1 MFQSTLLKRTMTLVV
16 LSLLASAILATIAFI
31 VAGRTATLEL
41 EVDSA
46 IKQDEEFK
54 NILEENPDYFGSV
67 DTRLFFFETSYA
79 TGHDYYLLNADG
91 KAVNYTRI
99 EKRNLSA
106 QDTSNISS
114 VLRSLNYRDKNG
126 LGYSIIDRDG
136 MGNAVIDRE
145 DMGYVVV
152 DNMKINSMII
162 VDRFTV
168 TIDGNPYDL
177 YSLSYLEGYS
187 DLVGKYLNILL
198 LSTLMAAAAML
209 VPAYAF
215 VSRMVLP
222 LQEINEIAMQYGKG
236 DFSARADESHKG
248 EIGELGQSFNF
259 LADRLSKSINDLTA
273 ERNQLQDIFDVI
285 SDGIVVVD
293 KNAVPVTTNKAIHKL
308 FERADKN
315 NLFTER
321 LQLIPFD
328 DVWKDFEDCI
338 ATGETKTRQIDN
350 RDYAYQCTI
359 IPKYDSSDNSTIIG
373 ATGFFRD
380 IFEEQKNERFRQDY
394 VANISHE
401 LRTPL
406 QTLRG
411 LIEPLSDGMVKK
423 ESDRQRYYQIILNET
438 MRLSRLIDDML
449 ELSKLQSRTLAFKM
463 FPFNPNDLIN
473 SIEIRFKPIMKEAGI
488 RFSVQN
494 NYGVL
499 PTVMGN
505 PDRVEQILVI
515 LLDNAK
521 KYTPAGKSITILTDY
536 IETEKKVYI
545 SVADTGQGIHEYDIG
560 HIFDRFFKADRA
572 RGKKGSGLGLSIAK
586 ELLTY
591 MGETITVNSKYEEG
605 STFTFTLTKA
615 EVPDVWD

>member
-1 MFQSTLLKRTMTLVV
+1 MFQSTLLKRTMSLVV
-16 LSLLASAILATIAFI
+16 LSLLASAIIATIAFV
-31 VAGRTATLEL
+31 VAGKISTLQL
-41 EVDSA
+41 EVDNSLAQDIRYNEIFSA
-46 IKQDEEFK
+46 NPELFTSAEFRQ
-54 NILEENPDYFGSV
+54 Y
-67 DTRLFFFETSYA
+67 FFESSYA
-79 TGHDYYLLNADG
+79 TGHDYYLINTNAD
-91 KAVNYTRI
+91 VLFCTSV
-99 EKRNLSA
+99 EHRNLKDSITYEIFT
-106 QDTSNISS
+106 QINQF
-114 VLRSLNYRDKNG
+114 NYEDLNG
-126 LGYSIIDRDG
+126 LGFYIKELGLDG
-136 MGNAVIDRE
+136 EILICRIPINIEGNQYYLI
-145 DMGYVVV
+145 
-152 DNMKINSMII
+152 
-162 VDRFTV
+162 
-168 TIDGNPYDL
+168 
-177 YSLSYLEGYS
+177 SLSNMDEYDGLI
-187 DLVGKYLNILL
+187 GKYLNILS
-198 LSTLMAAAAML
+198 LSTLMAACAML

-215 VSRMVLP
+215 VSRMVDP
-222 LQEINEIAMQYGKG
+222 LQKINEVAMEYGKG
-236 DFSARADESHKG
+236 NFSIRADESHKG

-259 LADRLSKSINDLTA
+259 LADRLSKSISELTA

-285 SDGIVVVD
+285 SDGIVVVNS
-293 KNAVPVTTNKAIHKL
+293 KSVPITTNKAIHQI
-308 FERADKN
+308 FERAEKN
-315 NLFTER
+315 NMFTER

-328 DVWKDFEDCI
+328 DVWTDFEDCI
-338 ATGETKTRQIDN
+338 ATGETKTRQIDT

-359 IPKYDSSDNSTIIG
+359 IPKFDSSDPTKVVG

-423 ESDRQRYYQIILNET
+423 ETDRQRYYQIILNET

-463 FPFNPNDLIN
+463 FPFNINTLISN
-473 SIEIRFKPIMKEAGI
+473 IEIRFKPIMKESGI
-488 RFSVQN
+488 KFSVQN
-494 NYGVL
+494 NFGEL

-521 KYTPAGKSITILTDY
+521 KYTPNGKSITIITDY

-605 STFTFTLTKA
+605 STFTFTLSKA

>member
-1 MFQSTLLKRTMTLVV
+1 MFQSTLLRRTMSLVV
-16 LSLLASAILATIAFI
+16 LSLLASAIIATIAFI
-31 VAGRTATLEL
+31 VAGRSSTLQMEVETSIAQDLRYNEIFAANPEL
-41 EVDSA
+41 FNSA
-46 IKQDEEFK
+46 DFRS
-54 NILEENPDYFGSV
+54 YFFAS
-67 DTRLFFFETSYA
+67 SYA
-79 TGHDYYLLNADG
+79 TGHDYYL
-91 KAVNYTRI
+91 VNSKG
-99 EKRNLSA
+99 EVVNC
-106 QDTSNISS
+106 TS
-114 VLRSLNYRDKNG
+114 LEHR
-126 LGYSIIDRDG
+126 
-136 MGNAVIDRE
+136 
-145 DMGYVVV
+145 
-152 DNMKINSMII
+152 NMKAGTTAEVFSQLSMFNYEDLNGMSFYIQELSLTEQI
-162 VDRFTV
+162 LICRIPV
-168 TIDGNPYDL
+168 TIEGNPFYL
-177 YSLSYLEGYS
+177 YSMSSLDKYDGLIGQ
-187 DLVGKYLNILL
+187 YLNILSL
-198 LSTLMAAAAML
+198 ATLMAACAML

-222 LQEINEIAMQYGKG
+222 LQKINEVAMEYGKG
-236 DFSARADESHKG
+236 NFSIRADESHKG

-259 LADRLSKSINDLTA
+259 LADRLSKSISELTA

-285 SDGIVVVD
+285 SDGIVVVNS
-293 KNAVPVTTNKAIHKL
+293 KSVPVTTNKAIHQI
-308 FERADKN
+308 FDRAEKN
-315 NLFTER
+315 NMFTER

-328 DVWKDFEDCI
+328 DVWTDFEDCI
-338 ATGETKTRQIDN
+338 ASGETKTRQIDT

-359 IPKYDSSDNSTIIG
+359 IPKFDSTDPTKVVG

-423 ESDRQRYYQIILNET
+423 EADRQRYYQIILNET

-463 FPFNPNDLIN
+463 FPFNVNTLISN
-473 SIEIRFKPIMKEAGI
+473 IEIRFKPIMKEAGI
-488 RFSVQN
+488 KFSVQN

-499 PTVMGN
+499 PTVNGN

-521 KYTPAGKSITILTDY
+521 KYTPSGKSITIVTDY
-536 IETEKKVYI
+536 IEDEKKVYI
-545 SVADTGQGIHEYDIG
+545 SVVDTGQGIHEYDIG

-605 STFTFTLTKA
+605 STFTFTLSKA
-615 EVPDVWD
+615 EVPDAWD

>member
-16 LSLLASAILATIAFI
+16 LSLLASAILATIAFL
-31 VAGRTATLEL
+31 VAGRSATITVELDRALEQDVKFQGL
-41 EVDSA
+41 FEKNPHCFDNVDYR
-46 IKQDEEFK
+46 I
-54 NILEENPDYFGSV
+54 
-67 DTRLFFFETSYA
+67 FFFDTCYA
-79 TGHDYYLLNADG
+79 TGHDYYLVNTNGDIVNSTSIEDRNI
-91 KAVNYTRI
+91 AV
-99 EKRNLSA
+99 K
-106 QDTSNISS
+106 DTS
-114 VLRSLNYRDKNG
+114 SLVPLLNSLAYEDLNG
-126 LGYSIIDRDG
+126 LEYYVADLN
-136 MGNAVIDRE
+136 MY
-145 DMGYVVV
+145 DM
-152 DNMKINSMII
+152 ILITRLQIS
-162 VDRFTV
+162 
-168 TIDGNPYDL
+168 IDGSPYFL
-177 YSLSYLEGYS
+177 YSLSYLNGYS
-187 DLVGKYLNILL
+187 ETIVKYLNILL
-198 LSTLMAAAAML
+198 LSTLMAAFAML

-222 LQEINEIAMQYGKG
+222 LQKINEVAMEYGKG
-236 DFSARADESHKG
+236 NFSIRADESHKG

-259 LADRLSKSINDLTA
+259 LADRLSKSISDLTS

-293 KNAVPVTTNKAIHKL
+293 KDSVPVTTNKAIHKL
-308 FERADKN
+308 FERAEKN
-315 NLFTER
+315 NMFTER

-328 DVWKDFEDCI
+328 DVWSDFEDCI
-338 ATGETKTRQIDN
+338 STGETKTRQIDS

-359 IPKYDSSDNSTIIG
+359 IPKYDSTDNTRIIG

-449 ELSKLQSRTLAFKM
+449 ELSKLQSRTLAFKT
-463 FPFNPNDLIN
+463 FPFNLNTLISN
-473 SIEIRFKPIMKEAGI
+473 IEIRFKPIMKEAGI
-488 RFSVQN
+488 KFSVQN
-494 NYGVL
+494 NYGEL
-499 PTVMGN
+499 PTVIGN

-521 KYTPAGKSITILTDY
+521 KYTPAGKTITIATDY
-536 IETEKKVYI
+536 IETEKKVYV

>member
-16 LSLLASAILATIAFI
+16 LSLLASAILATIAFLI
-31 VAGRTATLEL
+31 AGKSATIAMEKEKSLT
-41 EVDSA
+41 
-46 IKQDEEFK
+46 QDIAFK
-54 NILEENPDYFGSV
+54 NIFSENPDYFE
-67 DTRLFFFETSYA
+67 DTDLRLFFFNSSYA
-79 TGHDYYLLNADG
+79 TGHDYYL
-91 KAVNYTRI
+91 VNSEGFIVNSTSI
-99 EKRNLSA
+99 ENRNIALK
-106 QDTSNISS
+106 DTSDLVPLLNSLEYTMWNGIECYSFEYLNFDNTIIIS
-114 VLRSLNYRDKNG
+114 
-126 LGYSIIDRDG
+126 
-136 MGNAVIDRE
+136 
-145 DMGYVVV
+145 
-152 DNMKINSMII
+152 
-162 VDRFTV
+162 RFPIQ
-168 TIDGNPYDL
+168 IDGNSFYL
-177 YSLSYLEGYS
+177 YSLSYQNGFN
-187 DLVGKYLNILL
+187 DLVIKYLNILL
-198 LSTLMAAAAML
+198 LSTLMAACAML

-215 VSRMVLP
+215 VCRMVLP
-222 LQEINEIAMQYGKG
+222 IQKINEVAMEYGKG
-236 DFSARADESHKG
+236 NFSVRADETHKG

-259 LADRLSKSINDLTA
+259 LADRLSKSISDLTA

-293 KNAVPVTTNKAIHKL
+293 KNSVPVTTNKAIHKL
-308 FERADKN
+308 FERAEKN
-315 NLFTER
+315 NMFTER

-328 DVWKDFEDCI
+328 DVWTDFEDCI
-338 ATGETKTRQIDN
+338 ASGETKTRQIDN

-359 IPKYDSSDNSTIIG
+359 IPKYDSSDSTNIIG
-373 ATGFFRD
+373 ATGFFRN

-449 ELSKLQSRTLAFKM
+449 ELSKLQSRTLAFKT
-463 FPFNPNDLIN
+463 FPFNLNNLIS

-488 RFSVQN
+488 KFSVQN
-494 NYGVL
+494 NYGEL

-615 EVPDVWD
+615 EVPDAWD

>member
-16 LSLLASAILATIAFI
+16 VSLLASALLATIAFI
-31 VAGRTATLEL
+31 VAGRSATLSL
-41 EVDSA
+41 EVDNA
-46 IKQDEEFK
+46 ISQEMRYKEILTANPEFF
-54 NILEENPDYFGSV
+54 ESV
-67 DTRLFFFETSYA
+67 DFRLFFFESSYA
-79 TGHDYYLLNADG
+79 SGHDYYLINMNGDILNS
-91 KAVNYTRI
+91 TSI
-99 EKRNLSA
+99 EHRSVSIKDTRNLVPA
-106 QDTSNISS
+106 LN
-114 VLRSLNYRDKNG
+114 SLKFQEVDG
-126 LGYSIIDRDG
+126 LSYIIDTEGITDL
-136 MGNAVIDRE
+136 IL
-145 DMGYVVV
+145 
-152 DNMKINSMII
+152 IT
-162 VDRFTV
+162 RFPV
-168 TIDGNPYDL
+168 TINGNLYYL
-177 YSLSYLEGYS
+177 YSLSYLNGYS
-187 DLVGKYLNILL
+187 SLIIKYLNILL
-198 LSTLMAAAAML
+198 LSTLMAAGLML

-215 VSRMVLP
+215 VSRMILP
-222 LQEINEIAMQYGKG
+222 IQEINEVAMEYGKG
-236 DFSARADESHKG
+236 NFEVRADESHKG

-259 LADRLSKSINDLTA
+259 LADRLSKSISDLTA

-293 KNAVPVTTNKAIHKL
+293 NNAVPVTTNKAIHNL
-308 FERADKN
+308 FERAEKN
-315 NLFTER
+315 NMFTER

-328 DVWKDFEDCI
+328 DVWTDFEECI
-338 ATGETKTRQIDN
+338 ATGETKTRRIDN

-359 IPKYDSSDNSTIIG
+359 IPKYDSTDNNTIIG

-423 ESDRQRYYQIILNET
+423 EADRQRYYQIILNET

-463 FPFNPNDLIN
+463 FPFNINTLISN
-473 SIEIRFKPIMKEAGI
+473 IEIRFKPIMKEAGI
-488 RFSVQN
+488 KFSVQN
-494 NYGVL
+494 NFGEL

-521 KYTPAGKSITILTDY
+521 KYTPSGKSITIATDY

-545 SVADTGQGIHEYDIG
+545 SVVDTGQGIHEYDIG

-605 STFTFTLTKA
+605 STFTFTLSKA

>member
-16 LSLLASAILATIAFI
+16 VSLIASALLATIAFL
-31 VAGRTATLEL
+31 VAGRIATMTLEIDSCL
-41 EVDSA
+41 EQDLRYHEIFTNNPEYFEDVD
-46 IKQDEEFK
+46 F
-54 NILEENPDYFGSV
+54 
-67 DTRLFFFETSYA
+67 RLFFFNSTYA
-79 TGHDYYLLNADG
+79 TGHDYYLVNMKGDVINA
-91 KAVNYTRI
+91 TRI
-99 EKRNLSA
+99 ENR
-106 QDTSNISS
+106 NISNKDQHTIVPNLNSYNYEDYNGMGYIFDDSLRYDEDIVISRIPIQIDGTPFYLYS
-114 VLRSLNYRDKNG
+114 VCYLNSYNG
-126 LGYSIIDRDG
+126 L
-136 MGNAVIDRE
+136 
-145 DMGYVVV
+145 VV
-152 DNMKINSMII
+152 
-162 VDRFTV
+162 
-168 TIDGNPYDL
+168 
-177 YSLSYLEGYS
+177 
-187 DLVGKYLNILL
+187 KYLNILL
-198 LSTLMAAAAML
+198 LSTLMAAAVML

-222 LQEINEIAMQYGKG
+222 LQEINEVAMEYGKG
-236 DFSARADESHKG
+236 NFSIRADESHKG

-259 LADRLSKSINDLTA
+259 LADRLSKSISDLTA

-293 KNAVPVTTNKAIHKL
+293 AKAVPVTTNKAIHSL
-308 FERADKN
+308 FERAEKN
-315 NLFTER
+315 NMFTER

-328 DVWKDFEDCI
+328 DVWKDFEECI
-338 ATGETKTRQIDN
+338 ATGETKTRRIDN
-350 RDYAYQCTI
+350 RDYAYQSTI
-359 IPKYDSSDNSTIIG
+359 IPKFDSTNDNKIIG

-423 ESDRQRYYQIILNET
+423 EEDRQRYYQIILNET

-449 ELSKLQSRTLAFKM
+449 ELSKLQSRTLAFKT
-463 FPFNPNDLIN
+463 FPFNLNNLISN
-473 SIEIRFKPIMKEAGI
+473 IEIRFKPIMKEAGI
-488 RFSVQN
+488 KFSVQN
-494 NYGVL
+494 NYGEL
-499 PTVMGN
+499 PTVVGN
-505 PDRVEQILVI
+505 PDRVEQVLVI

-521 KYTPAGKSITILTDY
+521 KYTPSGKTITISTDY
-536 IETEKKVYI
+536 IEAEKKVYV
-545 SVADTGQGIHEYDIG
+545 SVADTGLGIHEYDIG

-586 ELLTY
+586 ELLSY

>member
-1 MFQSTLLKRTMTLVV
+1 MFQSTLLRRTMSLVV
-16 LSLLASAILATIAFI
+16 LSLLASAIIATIAFI
-31 VAGRTATLEL
+31 VAGRSSTLQMEVETSIAQDLRYNEIFAANPEL
-41 EVDSA
+41 FNSA
-46 IKQDEEFK
+46 DFRR
-54 NILEENPDYFGSV
+54 YFFAS
-67 DTRLFFFETSYA
+67 SYA
-79 TGHDYYLLNADG
+79 TGHDYYL
-91 KAVNYTRI
+91 VNGNG
-99 EKRNLSA
+99 EVVNC
-106 QDTSNISS
+106 TS
-114 VLRSLNYRDKNG
+114 LEHR
-126 LGYSIIDRDG
+126 
-136 MGNAVIDRE
+136 
-145 DMGYVVV
+145 
-152 DNMKINSMII
+152 NMKTGTTSEVFSQLGMYNYEDLNGMSFYIQELSLTEQILICRIPVMIEGNS
-162 VDRFTV
+162 F
-168 TIDGNPYDL
+168 YL
-177 YSLSYLEGYS
+177 YSLSSLDKYDGLI
-187 DLVGKYLNILL
+187 GKYLNILSL
-198 LSTLMAAAAML
+198 ATLMAACAML

-222 LQEINEIAMQYGKG
+222 LQKINEVAMEYGKG
-236 DFSARADESHKG
+236 NFSIRADESHKG

-259 LADRLSKSINDLTA
+259 LADRLSKSISELTA

-285 SDGIVVVD
+285 SDGIVVVNS
-293 KNAVPVTTNKAIHKL
+293 KSVPVTTNKAIHQI
-308 FERADKN
+308 FDRAEKN
-315 NLFTER
+315 NMFTER

-328 DVWKDFEDCI
+328 DVWTDFEDCI
-338 ATGETKTRQIDN
+338 ASGETKTRQIDT

-359 IPKYDSSDNSTIIG
+359 IPKFDSTDPTKVVG

-423 ESDRQRYYQIILNET
+423 EADRQRYYQIILNET

-463 FPFNPNDLIN
+463 FPFNVNTLISN
-473 SIEIRFKPIMKEAGI
+473 IEIRFKPIMKEAGI
-488 RFSVQN
+488 KFSVQN

-499 PTVMGN
+499 PTVNGN

-521 KYTPAGKSITILTDY
+521 KYTPNGKSITIVTDY
-536 IETEKKVYI
+536 IEDEKKVYI
-545 SVADTGQGIHEYDIG
+545 SVVDTGQGIHEYDIG

-591 MGETITVNSKYEEG
+591 MGETITVKSKYEEG
-605 STFTFTLTKA
+605 STFTFTLSKA

>member
-16 LSLLASAILATIAFI
+16 LSLLASAILATIAFLI
-31 VAGRTATLEL
+31 AGKSATIAMEKEKSLT
-41 EVDSA
+41 
-46 IKQDEEFK
+46 QDIAFK
-54 NILEENPDYFGSV
+54 NIFSENPDYFE
-67 DTRLFFFETSYA
+67 DTDLRLFFFNSSYA
-79 TGHDYYLLNADG
+79 TGHDYYL
-91 KAVNYTRI
+91 VNSEGFIVNSTSI
-99 EKRNLSA
+99 ENRNIALK
-106 QDTSNISS
+106 DTSDLVPLLNSLEYTMWNGIECYSFEYLNFDNTIIIS
-114 VLRSLNYRDKNG
+114 RFP
-126 LGYSIIDRDG
+126 IQID
-136 MGNAVIDRE
+136 
-145 DMGYVVV
+145 
-152 DNMKINSMII
+152 DNS
-162 VDRFTV
+162 F
-168 TIDGNPYDL
+168 YL
-177 YSLSYLEGYS
+177 YSLSYQNGFN
-187 DLVGKYLNILL
+187 DLVIKYLNILL
-198 LSTLMAAAAML
+198 LSTLMAACAML

-215 VSRMVLP
+215 VCRMVLP
-222 LQEINEIAMQYGKG
+222 IQKINEVAMEYGKG
-236 DFSARADESHKG
+236 NFSVRADETHKG

-259 LADRLSKSINDLTA
+259 LADRLSKSISDLTA

-293 KNAVPVTTNKAIHKL
+293 KNSVPVTTNKAIHKL
-308 FERADKN
+308 FERAEKN
-315 NLFTER
+315 NMFTER

-328 DVWKDFEDCI
+328 DVWTDFEDCI
-338 ATGETKTRQIDN
+338 SSGETKTRQIDN

-359 IPKYDSSDNSTIIG
+359 IPKYDSSDSTNIIG

-449 ELSKLQSRTLAFKM
+449 ELSKLQSRTLAFKT
-463 FPFNPNDLIN
+463 FPFNLNNLIS

-488 RFSVQN
+488 KFSVQN
-494 NYGVL
+494 NYGEL

-615 EVPDVWD
+615 EVPDAWD

>member
-1 MFQSTLLKRTMTLVV
+1 MFQSTLLKRTMSLVV
-16 LSLLASAILATIAFI
+16 LSLLASAIIATLAFI
-31 VAGRTATLEL
+31 VAGRTSTLQL
-41 EVDSA
+41 EVDNSLAQDAKYNEIFTANPELFNSA
-46 IKQDEEFK
+46 EFR
-54 NILEENPDYFGSV
+54 NYFFAS
-67 DTRLFFFETSYA
+67 SYA
-79 TGHDYYLLNADG
+79 TGHDYYLVNMNGDVLQCTSSGNRNMKANTTYEIFTQLNQFSYED
-91 KAVNYTRI
+91 
-99 EKRNLSA
+99 
-106 QDTSNISS
+106 
-114 VLRSLNYRDKNG
+114 LN
-126 LGYSIIDRDG
+126 G
-136 MGNAVIDRE
+136 MGFYIKELGLDGEILICR
-145 DMGYVVV
+145 
-152 DNMKINSMII
+152 IP
-162 VDRFTV
+162 V
-168 TIDGNPYDL
+168 TIEDNNYYL
-177 YSLSYLEGYS
+177 FSLSNMDEYDGLIT
-187 DLVGKYLNILL
+187 KYLNILS
-198 LSTLMAAAAML
+198 LSTLMAACAML

-222 LQEINEIAMQYGKG
+222 LQKINEVAMEYGKG
-236 DFSARADESHKG
+236 NFSIRADESHKG

-259 LADRLSKSINDLTA
+259 LADRLSKSISDLTA

-285 SDGIVVVD
+285 SDGIVVVNS
-293 KNAVPVTTNKAIHKL
+293 KSVPVTTNKAIHQI
-308 FERADKN
+308 FERAEKN
-315 NLFTER
+315 NMFTER

-328 DVWKDFEDCI
+328 DVWTDFEDCI
-338 ATGETKTRQIDN
+338 ASGETKTRQIDT

-359 IPKYDSSDNSTIIG
+359 IPKFDSTDPTKVVG

-423 ESDRQRYYQIILNET
+423 EADRQRYYQIILNET

-463 FPFNPNDLIN
+463 FPFNVNNLISN
-473 SIEIRFKPIMKEAGI
+473 IEIRFKPIMKEAGI
-488 RFSVQN
+488 KFSVQN
-494 NYGVL
+494 NYGDL

-521 KYTPAGKSITILTDY
+521 KYTPNGKSITILTDY
-536 IETEKKVYI
+536 IEAEKKVYI

-605 STFTFTLTKA
+605 STFTFTLSKA

>member
-16 LSLLASAILATIAFI
+16 VSLLASALLATIAFI
-31 VAGRTATLEL
+31 VAGRSATISLEA
-41 EVDSA
+41 DNA
-46 IKQDEEFK
+46 IKQDIRYKEVLTSHPE
-54 NILEENPDYFGSV
+54 YFESV
-67 DTRLFFFETSYA
+67 DFRLFFFDSSYA
-79 TGHDYYLLNADG
+79 TGHDYYLINEEGDIINSTSLEHRTLSKTDTYNLVPLLNTLQYDD
-91 KAVNYTRI
+91 
-99 EKRNLSA
+99 L
-106 QDTSNISS
+106 
-114 VLRSLNYRDKNG
+114 
-126 LGYSIIDRDG
+126 DG
-136 MGNAVIDRE
+136 MGYTVENSSNVETLIFVA
-145 DMGYVVV
+145 
-152 DNMKINSMII
+152 KIP
-162 VDRFTV
+162 V
-168 TIDGNPYDL
+168 TIEGNAFNL
-177 YSLSYLEGYS
+177 YSLSYLNGYNS
-187 DLVGKYLNILL
+187 LVGKYLNILL
-198 LSTLMAAAAML
+198 LSTLMAAAFML

-222 LQEINEIAMQYGKG
+222 LQEINEVAMEYGKG
-236 DFSARADESHKG
+236 NFSIRADESHKG

-293 KNAVPVTTNKAIHKL
+293 NNSVPITTNKAIHNL
-308 FERADKN
+308 FDRAEKN
-315 NLFTER
+315 NMFTER

-328 DVWKDFEDCI
+328 DVWNDFEECI
-338 ATGETKTRQIDN
+338 ATGETKTRRIDN

-359 IPKYDSSDNSTIIG
+359 IPKYNTTDNSIIG

-380 IFEEQKNERFRQDY
+380 IFEEHKNERFRQDY

-423 ESDRQRYYQIILNET
+423 EEDRQRYYQIILNET

-449 ELSKLQSRTLAFKM
+449 ELSKLQSRTLAFKT
-463 FPFNPNDLIN
+463 FPFNLNTLISN
-473 SIEIRFKPIMKEAGI
+473 IEIRFKPIMKEAGI
-488 RFSVQN
+488 KFSVQN
-494 NYGVL
+494 NYGEL
-499 PTVMGN
+499 PTVVGN

-521 KYTPAGKSITILTDY
+521 KYTPKGKTITISTDY
-536 IETEKKVYI
+536 IETEKKVYV
-545 SVADTGQGIHEYDIG
+545 SVADTGLGIHEYDIG

-615 EVPDVWD
+615 EVPDAWD

>member
-1 MFQSTLLKRTMTLVV
+1 MFQSTLLKRTMMLVV
-16 LSLLASAILATIAFI
+16 VSLLASALLATIAFI
-31 VAGRTATLEL
+31 VAGRSATLTIEVENTLDQEL
-41 EVDSA
+41 EYKNVLSA
-46 IKQDEEFK
+46 HPE
-54 NILEENPDYFGSV
+54 YFESV
-67 DTRLFFFETSYA
+67 DLRLFFFETSYA
-79 TGHDYYLLNADG
+79 TGHDYYL
-91 KAVNYTRI
+91 VNSNGSVVNSTNINHRSVSI
-99 EKRNLSA
+99 KDTQETLSDLS
-106 QDTSNISS
+106 QLSFDD
-114 VLRSLNYRDKNG
+114 YNG
-126 LGYSIIDRDG
+126 LRWAIKPSLKIDQ
-136 MGNAVIDRE
+136 
-145 DMGYVVV
+145 
-152 DNMKINSMII
+152 MIL
-162 VDRFTV
+162 V
-168 TIDGNPYDL
+168 TSTPVTFGGDLYTL
-177 YSLSYLEGYS
+177 YSLSYLNGYN
-187 DLVGKYLNILL
+187 DLIVKYLNILL
-198 LSTLMAAAAML
+198 LSTLMAAALML

-222 LQEINEIAMQYGKG
+222 LQQINEIAMEYGKG
-236 DFSARADESHKG
+236 NFSIRADESHKG

-259 LADRLSKSINDLTA
+259 LADRLSKSISDLTT

-293 KNAVPVTTNKAIHKL
+293 KDSIPVTTNKAIHNL
-308 FERADKN
+308 FDRAEKN
-315 NLFTER
+315 NMFTER

-328 DVWKDFEDCI
+328 DVWKDFEECI
-338 ATGETKTRQIDN
+338 STGETKTRRIDS

-359 IPKYDSSDNSTIIG
+359 IPKYDSSDNTVIIG

-423 ESDRQRYYQIILNET
+423 EEDRQRYYQIILNET

-449 ELSKLQSRTLAFKM
+449 ELSKLQSRTLAFKT
-463 FPFNPNDLIN
+463 FPFNLNTLISN
-473 SIEIRFKPIMKEAGI
+473 IEIRFKPIMKEAGI
-488 RFSVQN
+488 KFSVQN
-494 NYGVL
+494 NYGEL
-499 PTVMGN
+499 PTVVGN
-505 PDRVEQILVI
+505 PDRVEQIMVI

-521 KYTPAGKSITILTDY
+521 KYTPSGKSITISTDY
-536 IETEKKVYI
+536 IDAEKKVYI
-545 SVADTGQGIHEYDIG
+545 SVADTGLGIHEYDIG

>member
-1 MFQSTLLKRTMTLVV
+1 MFQSTLLKRTMSLVV
-16 LSLLASAILATIAFI
+16 LSLVASAILATIAFV
-31 VAGRTATLEL
+31 VAGRLSTMST
-41 EVDSA
+41 EVDNA
-46 IKQDEEFK
+46 TQIDLRYKEIFTNHPEY
-54 NILEENPDYFGSV
+54 LENSDF
-67 DTRLFFFETSYA
+67 RLFFFDSTYSN
-79 TGHDYYLLNADG
+79 GHDYYLVNSNNEIVNATSLEHRSIGPTTTAEIFPALNSYAYDD
-91 KAVNYTRI
+91 
-99 EKRNLSA
+99 L
-106 QDTSNISS
+106 
-114 VLRSLNYRDKNG
+114 NG
-126 LGYSIIDRDG
+126 LQFYIDDYNNVVISRFPVVIYENTYYMYSFTMLDKYEG
-136 MGNAVIDRE
+136 L
-145 DMGYVVV
+145 
-152 DNMKINSMII
+152 IN
-162 VDRFTV
+162 
-168 TIDGNPYDL
+168 
-177 YSLSYLEGYS
+177 
-187 DLVGKYLNILL
+187 KYLNILL
-198 LSTLMAAAAML
+198 LSTLMAACAML

-222 LQEINEIAMQYGKG
+222 LQKINEVAMEYGKG
-236 DFSARADESHKG
+236 NFSIRADESHKG

-259 LADRLSKSINDLTA
+259 LADRLSKSISDLTA

-293 KNAVPVTTNKAIHKL
+293 SKAVPVTTNKAIHKI
-308 FERADKN
+308 FDRAEKN
-315 NLFTER
+315 NMFTER

-328 DVWKDFEDCI
+328 DVWTDFEDCI
-338 ATGETKTRQIDN
+338 ATGETKTRQIDT

-359 IPKYDSSDNSTIIG
+359 IPKYDSTDNTKVIG
-373 ATGFFRD
+373 ATGFIRD

-463 FPFNPNDLIN
+463 FPFNLNNLISN
-473 SIEIRFKPIMKEAGI
+473 IEIRFKPIMKEAGI
-488 RFSVQN
+488 KFSVQN
-494 NYGVL
+494 NSGEL

-521 KYTPAGKSITILTDY
+521 KYTPSGKSITILTDY
-536 IETEKKVYI
+536 IEAEKKVYI

>member
-1 MFQSTLLKRTMTLVV
+1 MFQSTLLRRTMSLVV
-16 LSLLASAILATIAFI
+16 LSLLASAIIATIAFI
-31 VAGRTATLEL
+31 VAGRSSTLQMEVETSIAQDLKYNEIFSSNPEL
-41 EVDSA
+41 FD
-46 IKQDEEFK
+46 
-54 NILEENPDYFGSV
+54 SV
-67 DTRLFFFETSYA
+67 DFRRYFFESSYA
-79 TGHDYYLLNADG
+79 TGHDYYLVNMNGEVVNCTSLENRNMKPGATSEVFSEISMFPYEDLN
-91 KAVNYTRI
+91 
-99 EKRNLSA
+99 
-106 QDTSNISS
+106 
-114 VLRSLNYRDKNG
+114 
-126 LGYSIIDRDG
+126 G
-136 MGNAVIDRE
+136 MGFYIKELSLTEQILVCRIPL
-145 DMGYVVV
+145 
-152 DNMKINSMII
+152 
-162 VDRFTV
+162 
-168 TIDGNPYDL
+168 TIEGNPFYL
-177 YSLSYLEGYS
+177 YSMSTLDKYDGLI
-187 DLVGKYLNILL
+187 GKYLNILSL
-198 LSTLMAAAAML
+198 ATLMAACAML

-222 LQEINEIAMQYGKG
+222 LQKINEVAMEYGKG
-236 DFSARADESHKG
+236 NFSIRADESHKG

-259 LADRLSKSINDLTA
+259 LADRLSKSISELTA

-285 SDGIVVVD
+285 SDGIVVVNS
-293 KNAVPVTTNKAIHKL
+293 KSVPVTTNKAIHQI
-308 FERADKN
+308 FDRAEKN
-315 NLFTER
+315 NMFTER

-328 DVWKDFEDCI
+328 DVWTDFEDCI
-338 ATGETKTRQIDN
+338 ASGETKTRQIDT

-359 IPKYDSSDNSTIIG
+359 IPKFDSTDPTKVVG

-423 ESDRQRYYQIILNET
+423 EADRQRYYQIILNET

-463 FPFNPNDLIN
+463 FPFNVNNLISN
-473 SIEIRFKPIMKEAGI
+473 IEIRFKPIMKEAGI
-488 RFSVQN
+488 KFSVQN
-494 NYGVL
+494 NYGDL

-521 KYTPAGKSITILTDY
+521 KYTPNGKSITILTDY
-536 IETEKKVYI
+536 IEAEKKVYI

-605 STFTFTLTKA
+605 STFTFTLSKA

>member
-1 MFQSTLLKRTMTLVV
+1 MFQSTLLKRTMMLVV
-16 LSLLASAILATIAFI
+16 VSLLASALIATIAFI
-31 VAGRTATLEL
+31 VAGSSATLTS
-41 EVDSA
+41 EVDNA
-46 IKQDEEFK
+46 LAQDAK
-54 NILEENPDYFGSV
+54 YQKILNANPDYFEDV
-67 DTRLFFFETSYA
+67 DFRLFFFNTSYVS
-79 TGHDYYLLNADG
+79 GHDYYLMSANG
-91 KAVNYTRI
+91 NIVNSTGLDN
-99 EKRNLSA
+99 RNLSIR
-106 QDTSNISS
+106 DITTLYPI
-114 VLRSLNYRDKNG
+114 LNDLPYDEYDG
-126 LGYSIIDRDG
+126 MEYAIIDP
-136 MGNAVIDRE
+136 I
-145 DMGYVVV
+145 
-152 DNMKINSMII
+152 S
-162 VDRFTV
+162 
-168 TIDGNPYDL
+168 YDL
-177 YSLSYLEGYS
+177 DEMVIITRANIVMNGNDYYLYSFSYLNANNE
-187 DLVGKYLNILL
+187 LIVKYLNILL

-222 LQEINEIAMQYGKG
+222 LQEINEVAMEYGKG
-236 DFSARADESHKG
+236 NFSIRADESHKG

-259 LADRLSKSINDLTA
+259 LADRLSKSISDLTA

-293 KNAVPVTTNKAIHKL
+293 AKAVPITTNKAIHSL
-308 FERADKN
+308 FERAEKN
-315 NLFTER
+315 NMFTER

-328 DVWKDFEDCI
+328 DVWKDFEECI
-338 ATGETKTRQIDN
+338 ATGETKTRRIDN
-350 RDYAYQCTI
+350 RDYAYQSTI
-359 IPKYDSSDNSTIIG
+359 IPKFDSTDNNTIIG

-401 LRTPL
+401 LMTPL

-423 ESDRQRYYQIILNET
+423 EEDRQRYYQIILNET

-449 ELSKLQSRTLAFKM
+449 ELSKLQSRTLAFKT
-463 FPFNPNDLIN
+463 FPFNLNNLISN
-473 SIEIRFKPIMKEAGI
+473 IEIRFKPIMKEAGI
-488 RFSVQN
+488 KFSVQN
-494 NYGVL
+494 NYGEL
-499 PTVMGN
+499 PTVVGN
-505 PDRVEQILVI
+505 PDRVEQVLVI

-521 KYTPAGKSITILTDY
+521 KYTPSGKTITISTDY
-536 IETEKKVYI
+536 IEAEKKVYV
-545 SVADTGQGIHEYDIG
+545 SVADTGLGIHEYDIG

-586 ELLTY
+586 ELLSY

>member
-16 LSLLASAILATIAFI
+16 LSLLASAILATIAFLI
-31 VAGRTATLEL
+31 AGKSATIAMEKEKSLT
-41 EVDSA
+41 
-46 IKQDEEFK
+46 QDIAFK
-54 NILEENPDYFGSV
+54 NIFSENPDYFE
-67 DTRLFFFETSYA
+67 DTELRLFFFNSSYA
-79 TGHDYYLLNADG
+79 TGHDYYL
-91 KAVNYTRI
+91 VNSEGFIVNSTSI
-99 EKRNLSA
+99 ENRNIALK
-106 QDTSNISS
+106 DTSDLVPLLNSLEYTMWNGIECYSFEYLNFDNTIIIS
-114 VLRSLNYRDKNG
+114 
-126 LGYSIIDRDG
+126 
-136 MGNAVIDRE
+136 
-145 DMGYVVV
+145 
-152 DNMKINSMII
+152 
-162 VDRFTV
+162 RFPIQ
-168 TIDGNPYDL
+168 IDGNSFYL
-177 YSLSYLEGYS
+177 YSLSYQNGFN
-187 DLVGKYLNILL
+187 DLVIKYLNILL
-198 LSTLMAAAAML
+198 LSTLMAACAML

-215 VSRMVLP
+215 VCRMVLP
-222 LQEINEIAMQYGKG
+222 IQKINEVAMEYGKG
-236 DFSARADESHKG
+236 NFSVRADETHKG

-259 LADRLSKSINDLTA
+259 LADRLSKSISDLTA

-293 KNAVPVTTNKAIHKL
+293 KNSVPVTTNKAIHKL
-308 FERADKN
+308 FERAEKN
-315 NLFTER
+315 NMFTER

-328 DVWKDFEDCI
+328 DVWTDFEDCI
-338 ATGETKTRQIDN
+338 ASGETKTRQIDN

-359 IPKYDSSDNSTIIG
+359 IPKYDSSDSTNIIG

-449 ELSKLQSRTLAFKM
+449 ELSKLQSRTLAFKT
-463 FPFNPNDLIN
+463 FPFNLNNLIS

-488 RFSVQN
+488 KFSVQN
-494 NYGVL
+494 NYGEL

-615 EVPDVWD
+615 EVPDAWD

>member
-1 MFQSTLLKRTMTLVV
+1 MFQSTLLRRTMSLVV
-16 LSLLASAILATIAFI
+16 LSLLASAIIATIAFV
-31 VAGRTATLEL
+31 VAGKTSTLQL
-41 EVDSA
+41 EVDNSLAQDSKYNEIFTANPELFESA
-46 IKQDEEFK
+46 DFR
-54 NILEENPDYFGSV
+54 NYFFAS
-67 DTRLFFFETSYA
+67 SYA
-79 TGHDYYLLNADG
+79 TGHDYYL
-91 KAVNYTRI
+91 VNMNGDVVMCTST
-99 EKRNLSA
+99 EHRNMK
-106 QDTSNISS
+106 SNITYEIFTQINQF
-114 VLRSLNYRDKNG
+114 NYEDIN
-126 LGYSIIDRDG
+126 G
-136 MGNAVIDRE
+136 MGFYIKELGLDGEILICR
-145 DMGYVVV
+145 
-152 DNMKINSMII
+152 IPI
-162 VDRFTV
+162 
-168 TIDGNPYDL
+168 TIAENNYYL
-177 YSLSYLEGYS
+177 FSLSNMDEYDGLIS
-187 DLVGKYLNILL
+187 KYLNILS
-198 LSTLMAAAAML
+198 LSTLMAACAML

-222 LQEINEIAMQYGKG
+222 LQKINEVAMEYGKG
-236 DFSARADESHKG
+236 NFSIRADESHKG

-259 LADRLSKSINDLTA
+259 LADRLSKSISDLTA

-285 SDGIVVVD
+285 SDGIVVVNS
-293 KNAVPVTTNKAIHKL
+293 KSVPVTTNKAIHQI
-308 FERADKN
+308 FERAEKN
-315 NLFTER
+315 NMFTER

-328 DVWKDFEDCI
+328 DVWTDFEDCI
-338 ATGETKTRQIDN
+338 ATGETKTRQIDT

-359 IPKYDSSDNSTIIG
+359 IPKYDSTDPTKVVG

-423 ESDRQRYYQIILNET
+423 EADRQRYYQIILNET

-463 FPFNPNDLIN
+463 FPFNINTLISN
-473 SIEIRFKPIMKEAGI
+473 IEIRFKPIMKEAGI
-488 RFSVQN
+488 KFSVQN
-494 NYGVL
+494 NFGEL

-521 KYTPAGKSITILTDY
+521 KYTPSGKSITIATDY

-545 SVADTGQGIHEYDIG
+545 SVVDTGQGIHEYDIG

-605 STFTFTLTKA
+605 STFTFTLSKA

>member
-1 MFQSTLLKRTMTLVV
+1 MFQSTLLRRTMSLVV
-16 LSLLASAILATIAFI
+16 LSLLASAIIATIAFI
-31 VAGRTATLEL
+31 VAGRSSTLQMEVETSIAQDLRYNEIFAANPEL
-41 EVDSA
+41 FNSA
-46 IKQDEEFK
+46 DFRR
-54 NILEENPDYFGSV
+54 YFFAS
-67 DTRLFFFETSYA
+67 SYA
-79 TGHDYYLLNADG
+79 TGHDYYL
-91 KAVNYTRI
+91 VNGNGEVVNCTSI
-99 EKRNLSA
+99 EHR
-106 QDTSNISS
+106 
-114 VLRSLNYRDKNG
+114 
-126 LGYSIIDRDG
+126 
-136 MGNAVIDRE
+136 
-145 DMGYVVV
+145 
-152 DNMKINSMII
+152 NMKTDTTSEVFSQLGMYNYEDLNGMSFYIQELSLTEQILI
-162 VDRFTV
+162 CRIPV
-168 TIDGNPYDL
+168 TIEGNPFYL
-177 YSLSYLEGYS
+177 YSLSSLDKYDGLI
-187 DLVGKYLNILL
+187 GKYLNILSL
-198 LSTLMAAAAML
+198 ATLMAACAML

-222 LQEINEIAMQYGKG
+222 LQKINEVAMEYGKG
-236 DFSARADESHKG
+236 NFSIRADESHKG

-259 LADRLSKSINDLTA
+259 LADRLSKSISELTA

-285 SDGIVVVD
+285 SDGIVVVNS
-293 KNAVPVTTNKAIHKL
+293 KSVPVTTNKAIHQI
-308 FERADKN
+308 FERAEKN
-315 NLFTER
+315 NMFTER

-328 DVWKDFEDCI
+328 DVWTDFEDCI
-338 ATGETKTRQIDN
+338 ASGETKTRQIDT

-359 IPKYDSSDNSTIIG
+359 IPKFDSTDPTKVVG

-423 ESDRQRYYQIILNET
+423 EADRQRYYQIILNET

-463 FPFNPNDLIN
+463 FPFNVNTLISN
-473 SIEIRFKPIMKEAGI
+473 IEIRFKPIMKEAGI
-488 RFSVQN
+488 KFSVQN

-499 PTVMGN
+499 PTVNGN

-521 KYTPAGKSITILTDY
+521 KYTPNGKSITIVTDY
-536 IETEKKVYI
+536 IEDEKKVYI
-545 SVADTGQGIHEYDIG
+545 SVVDTGQGIHEYDIG

-591 MGETITVNSKYEEG
+591 MGETITVKSKYEEG
-605 STFTFTLTKA
+605 STFTFTLSKA

>member
-16 LSLLASAILATIAFI
+16 LSLLASALLATIAFI
-31 VAGRTATLEL
+31 VAGRSATLSLGIEKSMTQDIRFK
-41 EVDSA
+41 EIFTSHPEYFEDVD
-46 IKQDEEFK
+46 F
-54 NILEENPDYFGSV
+54 
-67 DTRLFFFETSYA
+67 RLFFFDSSYA
-79 TGHDYYLLNADG
+79 TGHDYYL
-91 KAVNYTRI
+91 VNQEGYIINSTSI
-99 EKRNLSA
+99 EHRSISA
-106 QDTSNISS
+106 QDTSSIVPILNALEYDDIGGVGCYIIENFNIENVIIISRIP
-114 VLRSLNYRDKNG
+114 LTINDK
-126 LGYSIIDRDG
+126 
-136 MGNAVIDRE
+136 
-145 DMGYVVV
+145 
-152 DNMKINSMII
+152 
-162 VDRFTV
+162 
-168 TIDGNPYDL
+168 PYDL
-177 YSLSYLEGYS
+177 YSLSYLSGYN
-187 DLVGKYLNILL
+187 DLIVKYLNILL
-198 LSTLMAAAAML
+198 LSTLMAACAML

-222 LQEINEIAMQYGKG
+222 LQKINEVAMEYGKG
-236 DFSARADESHKG
+236 NFSIRADESHKG

-259 LADRLSKSINDLTA
+259 LADRLSKSISDLTA

-293 KNAVPVTTNKAIHKL
+293 KNSVPVTTNKAIHKL
-308 FERADKN
+308 FERAEKN
-315 NLFTER
+315 NMFTER

-328 DVWKDFEDCI
+328 DVWNDFEDCI

-359 IPKYDSSDNSTIIG
+359 IPKYDSSDSTQVIG

-423 ESDRQRYYQIILNET
+423 EADRQRYYQIILNET

-449 ELSKLQSRTLAFKM
+449 ELSKLQSRTLAFKT
-463 FPFNPNDLIN
+463 FPFNLNTLIS
-473 SIEIRFKPIMKEAGI
+473 SIEIRFKPIMKDAGI
-488 RFSVQN
+488 KFSVQN
-494 NYGVL
+494 NYGEL

-615 EVPDVWD
+615 EVPDAWD

>member
-1 MFQSTLLKRTMTLVV
+1 MFQSTLLKRTMMLVV
-16 LSLLASAILATIAFI
+16 VSLLASALIATIAFI
-31 VAGRTATLEL
+31 VAGSSATLTS
-41 EVDSA
+41 EVDNA
-46 IKQDEEFK
+46 LAQDAK
-54 NILEENPDYFGSV
+54 YKKILTANPDYFEDV
-67 DTRLFFFETSYA
+67 DFRLFFFNTTYVS
-79 TGHDYYLLNADG
+79 GHDYYLISHNGNILNSTGLD
-91 KAVNYTRI
+91 N
-99 EKRNLSA
+99 RNLSIR
-106 QDTSNISS
+106 DITTLYPI
-114 VLRSLNYRDKNG
+114 LNDLPYDEFDG
-126 LGYSIIDRDG
+126 MDYAIIDP
-136 MGNAVIDRE
+136 I
-145 DMGYVVV
+145 
-152 DNMKINSMII
+152 S
-162 VDRFTV
+162 
-168 TIDGNPYDL
+168 YDL
-177 YSLSYLEGYS
+177 DEMVIVTRTNIVLNGNDYYLYSFSYLNANN
-187 DLVGKYLNILL
+187 DLIVKYLNILL

-222 LQEINEIAMQYGKG
+222 LQEINEVAMEYGKG
-236 DFSARADESHKG
+236 NFSIRADESHKG

-259 LADRLSKSINDLTA
+259 LADRLSKSISDLTA

-293 KNAVPVTTNKAIHKL
+293 AKAVPVTTNKAIHSL
-308 FERADKN
+308 FERAEKN
-315 NLFTER
+315 NMFTER

-328 DVWKDFEDCI
+328 DVWKDFEECI
-338 ATGETKTRQIDN
+338 ATGETKTRRIDN
-350 RDYAYQCTI
+350 RDYAYQSTI
-359 IPKYDSSDNSTIIG
+359 IPKFDSTDNNTIIG

-423 ESDRQRYYQIILNET
+423 EEDRQRYYQIILNET

-449 ELSKLQSRTLAFKM
+449 ELSKLQSRTLAFKT
-463 FPFNPNDLIN
+463 FPFNLNNLISN
-473 SIEIRFKPIMKEAGI
+473 IEIRFKPIMKEAGI
-488 RFSVQN
+488 KFSVQN
-494 NYGVL
+494 NYGEL
-499 PTVMGN
+499 PTVVGN
-505 PDRVEQILVI
+505 PDRVEQVLVI

-521 KYTPAGKSITILTDY
+521 KYTPSGKTITISTDY
-536 IETEKKVYI
+536 IEAEKKVYV
-545 SVADTGQGIHEYDIG
+545 SVADTGLGIHEYDIG

-586 ELLTY
+586 ELLSY

>member
-1 MFQSTLLKRTMTLVV
+1 MFQSTLLKRTMSLVV
-16 LSLLASAILATIAFI
+16 LSLLASAIIATIAFV
-31 VAGRTATLEL
+31 VAGKTSTLQL
-41 EVDSA
+41 EVDNSLAQDIRYNEIFSA
-46 IKQDEEFK
+46 NPELFTSAEFRQ
-54 NILEENPDYFGSV
+54 Y
-67 DTRLFFFETSYA
+67 FFESSYA
-79 TGHDYYLLNADG
+79 TGHDYYLINTNAD
-91 KAVNYTRI
+91 VLFCTSV
-99 EKRNLSA
+99 EHRNLKDSITFEIFT
-106 QDTSNISS
+106 QINQF
-114 VLRSLNYRDKNG
+114 NYEDING
-126 LGYSIIDRDG
+126 LGFYIKELGLDG
-136 MGNAVIDRE
+136 EILICRIPINIEGNQYYLI
-145 DMGYVVV
+145 
-152 DNMKINSMII
+152 
-162 VDRFTV
+162 
-168 TIDGNPYDL
+168 
-177 YSLSYLEGYS
+177 SLSNMDEYDGLI
-187 DLVGKYLNILL
+187 GKYLNILS
-198 LSTLMAAAAML
+198 LSTLMAACAML

-215 VSRMVLP
+215 VSRMVDP
-222 LQEINEIAMQYGKG
+222 LQKINEVAMEYGKG
-236 DFSARADESHKG
+236 NFSIRADESHKG

-259 LADRLSKSINDLTA
+259 LADRLSKSISELTA

-285 SDGIVVVD
+285 SDGIVVVNS
-293 KNAVPVTTNKAIHKL
+293 KSVPITTNKAIHQI
-308 FERADKN
+308 FERAEKN
-315 NLFTER
+315 NMFTER

-328 DVWKDFEDCI
+328 DVWTDFEDCI
-338 ATGETKTRQIDN
+338 ATGETKTRQIDT

-359 IPKYDSSDNSTIIG
+359 IPKFDSSDPTKVVG

-463 FPFNPNDLIN
+463 FPFNINTLISN
-473 SIEIRFKPIMKEAGI
+473 IEIRFKPIMKESGI
-488 RFSVQN
+488 KFSVQN
-494 NYGVL
+494 NFGEL

-521 KYTPAGKSITILTDY
+521 KYTPNGKSITIITDY

-591 MGETITVNSKYEEG
+591 MGETITVNSKYEVG
-605 STFTFTLTKA
+605 STFTFTLSKA

>member
-1 MFQSTLLKRTMTLVV
+1 MFQSTLLKRTMSLVV
-16 LSLLASAILATIAFI
+16 LSLLASAILATIAF
-31 VAGRTATLEL
+31 VAAGNRQTLSL
-41 EVDSA
+41 EVDNA
-46 IKQDEEFK
+46 IKQDAEFQVIF
-54 NILEENPDYFGSV
+54 NTHPEYLEND
-67 DTRLFFFETSYA
+67 DLRHFFFDSSYA
-79 TGHDYYLLNADG
+79 TGHDYYLTNSSGQIINATKHENRTLDDNDSVRLVPVLDKIVYESYNNLGFAFDEDSKSGYTIFISKSPLTLSG
-91 KAVNYTRI
+91 KDY
-99 EKRNLSA
+99 
-106 QDTSNISS
+106 
-114 VLRSLNYRDKNG
+114 Y
-126 LGYSIIDRDG
+126 
-136 MGNAVIDRE
+136 
-145 DMGYVVV
+145 
-152 DNMKINSMII
+152 
-162 VDRFTV
+162 
-168 TIDGNPYDL
+168 L
-177 YSLSYLEGYS
+177 YSLTYLNGYQG
-187 DLVGKYLNILL
+187 LNEKYLNILL
-198 LSTLMAAAAML
+198 LSTLMAACAML

-222 LQEINEIAMQYGKG
+222 LQKINEVAMEYGKG
-236 DFSARADESHKG
+236 NFNIRADESHKG

-259 LADRLSKSINDLTA
+259 LADRLSKSIKDLTA

-293 KNAVPVTTNKAIHKL
+293 NRCVPVTTNKAIHKL
-308 FERADKN
+308 FERAEKN
-315 NLFTER
+315 NMFTER

-328 DVWKDFEDCI
+328 DVWTDFEDCI
-338 ATGETKTRQIDN
+338 KSGETKTRQIDN

-359 IPKYDSSDNSTIIG
+359 IPKYDSADSTKVIG

-423 ESDRQRYYQIILNET
+423 EEDRQRYYQIILNET

-449 ELSKLQSRTLAFKM
+449 ELSKLQSRTLAFKT
-463 FPFNPNDLIN
+463 FPFNLNNLISN
-473 SIEIRFKPIMKEAGI
+473 IEIRFKPVMREAGI
-488 RFSVQN
+488 KFSVQN
-494 NYGVL
+494 NYGDL

-521 KYTPAGKSITILTDY
+521 KYTPSGKSITILTDY

-605 STFTFTLTKA
+605 ATFTFTLTKA